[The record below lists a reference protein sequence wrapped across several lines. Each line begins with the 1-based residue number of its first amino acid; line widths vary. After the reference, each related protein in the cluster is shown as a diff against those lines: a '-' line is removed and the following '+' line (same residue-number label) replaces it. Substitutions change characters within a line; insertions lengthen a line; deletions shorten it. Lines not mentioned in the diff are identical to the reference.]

1 MSEVEKEWK
10 NKMKKSGKMKK
21 NGKKKRNGMK
31 NGTRNGMKKSNG
43 ERFDS
48 SLRNLD
54 TITGSSGKL
63 RDSDYTRSSN
73 HTHRVMRG
81 RRV

>member
-1 MSEVEKEWK
+1 
-10 NKMKKSGKMKK
+10 MKKSGKMKK

-43 ERFDS
+43 KRLDS

-54 TITGSSGKL
+54 TITGSSGK
-63 RDSDYTRSSN
+63 
-73 HTHRVMRG
+73 
-81 RRV
+81 